1 MTSGGNAGT
10 NKKPQNNAEAFL
22 FFTVYL
28 RLCVEV
34 YIRGYLVV

>member
-22 FFTVYL
+22 FFTRVRETL
-28 RLCVEV
+28 R
-34 YIRGYLVV
+34 